1 MPKLKTRK
9 AASKRIKIT
18 GTGKILI
25 GHTGTSHLKTKK
37 RRKDKRRKGL
47 TQVLFKGHKKTI
59 LHMIPGVSFR

>member
-1 MPKLKTRK
+1 LKTRK

-25 GHTGTSHLKTKK
+25 GHTGTSHLKTKQ
-37 RRKDKRRKGL
+37 RAKDKRRKGL
-47 TQVLFKGHKKTI
+47 MQVLAKGYNKTI